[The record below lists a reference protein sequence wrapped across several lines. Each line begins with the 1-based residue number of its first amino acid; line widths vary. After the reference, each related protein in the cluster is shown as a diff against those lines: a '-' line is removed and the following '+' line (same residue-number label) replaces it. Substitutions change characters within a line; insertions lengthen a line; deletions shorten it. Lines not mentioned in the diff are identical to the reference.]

1 VSKLNKPLVLVV
13 TNSVIYIDGVITSEI
28 YQGLKRVLRY
38 RPEDYYFRVKQFE
51 KKQQLKGRKWSWDG
65 WVNLVCRDKRWC
77 RCFLKKQGIHFAT
90 GLYSVAMKHFADNG
104 IPVKVI
110 DKRKKYDKNLFLK
123 MSKECENREY
133 QTEFVES
140 CVEIERGV
148 TKAATGSGKTFMGA
162 KIIQQIGVAPFIFY
176 VPSID
181 LLNQTKDEFEKFLRH
196 KNGKK
201 IKIGIIGDGKFD
213 PQDITIMTIQTAVRA
228 CGKKYIRYDDEDKNK
243 EDKSL
248 DKKRKDILDVIMRA
262 KGYISDECV
271 SGDTIIYTEK
281 GKIRIDDIDR
291 YGCKY
296 VLSHNG
302 KQTVWSRVNAFLPQG
317 KKQTIEIT
325 FKSGRT
331 IKCTKNHLLMTKFGW
346 KEAGQI
352 KTKDKVLGLTKYDEI
367 VSIKKSHQE
376 QVYDITVDK
385 THCFFANDVLVHN
398 CQYWASETCQ
408 TIADYSVAARY
419 RYAFSA
425 TPYRDKNDDILIS
438 SCFGKDVAG
447 ANISA
452 SDLIKSGYLVK
463 PNIYFVDIPGHN
475 EGYTYQTI
483 YKKYIVENKFRN
495 EKITKVARSM
505 MDAGNVVLILVRQ
518 IAHGKM
524 LESML
529 PDSVFLYSKHSG
541 KKRKQHLD
549 LMRTG
554 APSITLSSSIFD
566 EGINCKALNTLILAG
581 SGKSP
586 TRALQRI
593 GRTLRPFT
601 YDDGR
606 KKEFSIVVDFT
617 DNYKYLLNHSRA
629 RKKMYRTEPEFS
641 IEDLDI

>member
-51 KKQQLKGRKWSWDG
+51 QKQRSKGRKWSWDG

-77 RCFLKKQGIHFAT
+77 RCFLKKDGIHFAT

-133 QTEFVES
+133 QTGFVES
-140 CVEIERGV
+140 CVDIERGV

-201 IKIGIIGDGKFD
+201 IKIGMIGDGRFD
-213 PQDITIMTIQTAVRA
+213 PKDITIMTVQTAVRA
-228 CGKKYIRYDDEDKNK
+228 CGGKYIKYDDEDKNI
-243 EDKSL
+243 EDNTL
-248 DKKRKDILDVIMRA
+248 DNKRRAILGLIMSA
-262 KGYISDECV
+262 KGIFC
-271 SGDTIIYTEK
+271 
-281 GKIRIDDIDR
+281 
-291 YGCKY
+291 
-296 VLSHNG
+296 
-302 KQTVWSRVNAFLPQG
+302 
-317 KKQTIEIT
+317 
-325 FKSGRT
+325 
-331 IKCTKNHLLMTKFGW
+331 
-346 KEAGQI
+346 
-352 KTKDKVLGLTKYDEI
+352 DEI
-367 VSIKKSHQE
+367 QH
-376 QVYDITVDK
+376 
-385 THCFFANDVLVHN
+385 
-398 CQYWASETCQ
+398 WACEMCQ

-419 RYAFSA
+419 RIGASA
-425 TPYRDKNDDILIS
+425 TPFRDKNDDILIT
-438 SCFGKDVAG
+438 SCFGKDIVG

-505 MDAGNVVLILVRQ
+505 MEAGNVVLILVRQ
-518 IAHGKM
+518 ITHGKM

-554 APSITLSSSIFD
+554 APSITITTSIFD

-586 TRALQRI
+586 TRSLQRI

-606 KKEFSIVVDFT
+606 KKEFSTVIDFM
-617 DNYKYLLNHSRA
+617 DNYKYLLSHSRA

-641 IEDLDI
+641 IEDLDT